1 MKRLVILTELFCLT
15 FLAMTAPVRCEE
27 KQTYAPYVPTSE
39 YVSRDI
45 CGWTVYAAADLRSN
59 PELDKKSM
67 DMIALQ
73 LTQIKVLLPEKTV
86 KELQKTP
93 IWIQKK
99 DPTYKIPCYHVSRE
113 WLETHGVN
121 PDKTFGIDIP
131 NARYFLSEYDRQP
144 MMLLH
149 ELAHAY
155 HLRTVENGYNN
166 EVIIHAYKNAM
177 ENKLYDRVL
186 NYFQLEEKA
195 YATTNPMEYFSE
207 LTECYFGENDF
218 YPFVKTEF
226 RRHDPVGFDM
236 IEKIWGVGK
245 YEQR

>member
-1 MKRLVILTELFCLT
+1 MKRLVILMELFCLT
-15 FLAMTAPVRCEE
+15 LLALTTSARSEE
-27 KQTYAPYVPTSE
+27 KKTYAPYVPTSE
-39 YVSRDI
+39 YEARDI
-45 CGWTVYAAADLRSN
+45 CGWTVYVAADLRAN
-59 PELDKKSM
+59 LELDKKSM
-67 DMIALQ
+67 RSITLQ
-73 LTQIKVLLPEKTV
+73 LTQIQVLLPEKTV

-99 DPTYKIPCYHVSRE
+99 DPTYTIPCYHVSRE

-149 ELAHAY
+149 ELAHGY
-155 HLRTVENGYNN
+155 HFRTVENGYNN
-166 EVIIHAYKNAM
+166 EVILHAYKNAM

-195 YATTNPMEYFSE
+195 YATTNPMEYFAE

-226 RRHDPVGFDM
+226 RRHDPVGFEM
-236 IEKIWGVGK
+236 IEKIWGVSR
-245 YEQR
+245 Q

>member
-1 MKRLVILTELFCLT
+1 MKRLVIFVELFCLT
-15 FLAMTAPVRCEE
+15 LLALTTSARSEE
-27 KQTYAPYVPTSE
+27 KKTYAPYVPTSE
-39 YVSRDI
+39 YEARDV
-45 CGWTVYAAADLRSN
+45 CGWTVYAAADLRAN

-67 DMIALQ
+67 RLITLQ
-73 LTQIKVLLPEKTV
+73 LTQIQVLIPEKAL

-99 DPTYKIPCYHVSRE
+99 DPTYTNMCYHVSRE

-121 PDKTFGIDIP
+121 PDKTNAIDIP
-131 NARYFLSEYDRQP
+131 NAQYFLDEYDRQP
-144 MMLLH
+144 MALLH

-155 HLRTVENGYNN
+155 HFKVVENGYNN
-166 EVIIHAYKNAM
+166 EVILHAYKNAM

-195 YATTNPMEYFSE
+195 YATTNPMEYFAE

-226 RRHDPVGFDM
+226 RRHDPVGFEM
-236 IEKIWGVGK
+236 IEKIWGVSR
-245 YEQR
+245 Q